1 MRDVTDVMVRLH
13 IGCDA
18 LVRGRARC
26 NVTSR
31 IGAGATSFE
40 DDVRSSRD
48 GDATSRRR
56 RRQLGSVA
64 LRSRRVHPVDAC
76 PLRHGFALWV
86 HAGFDVAANF
96 GKWQ

>member
-1 MRDVTDVMVRLH
+1 MCVSCFTVRTRDVTDVMVRLH

-31 IGAGATSFE
+31 VGAGATSFA

-56 RRQLGSVA
+56 RRKLGSVA
-64 LRSRRVHPVDAC
+64 LRSRRVHPVGAC
-76 PLRHGFALWV
+76 P
-86 HAGFDVAANF
+86 
-96 GKWQ
+96 

>member
-31 IGAGATSFE
+31 IGAGATSFADDVRE
-40 DDVRSSRD
+40 DDVRPSRD
-48 GDATSRRR
+48 GEATSRRR

-76 PLRHGFALWV
+76 L
-86 HAGFDVAANF
+86 
-96 GKWQ
+96 